1 MWHSIERLFW
11 PTFPKEGNV
20 KKLLVVGVSL
30 FLLASVVA
38 IAQVEPVSMHLETAL
53 SYYQNDGFT
62 IECSDTGH
70 AQLLGIIDAFKAA
83 LAVPADLDETNED
96 KVGAFAIDM
105 SLKDIVNKLSQAY
118 YTLGNVFVDPSDNE
132 DIYTKGKNWGLKSL
146 RMNPE
151 FAKLEKKRFDTAVA
165 AETDVAAL
173 YWTNSNWL
181 RVAQKNVLQ
190 AVFAGVSKKTGAM
203 MDRLLELDTSYLS
216 GGIFRSY
223 GAYYSG
229 LPAMFGRDLD
239 KALSL
244 FCHVVDEP
252 GYCTDQDK
260 VPEAYEYF
268 ENRSFF
274 VEFYLMPKKQ
284 WKDAARI
291 LQSIIDDPVGDKFPF
306 MNAYVQVHAQELL
319 AEVQKHL

>member
-1 MWHSIERLFW
+1 M
-11 PTFPKEGNV
+11 
-20 KKLLVVGVSL
+20 KKLLVVGLSL

-38 IAQVEPVSMHLETAL
+38 IAQVEPVSMDLETAL

-151 FAKLEKKRFDTAVA
+151 FAELEKKRFDTAAA

-181 RVAQKNVLQ
+181 RVAQKHPLQ
-190 AVFAGVSKKTGAM
+190 SVMAGVTKRTGAIM
-203 MDRLLELDTSYLS
+203 NRLLELDTSYLS
-216 GGIFRSY
+216 GGIYRSY

-229 LPAMFGRDLD
+229 LPIGKDMD
-239 KALSL
+239 KALAFL
-244 FCHVVDEP
+244 CHVVDEP
-252 GYCTDQDK
+252 EYCADEEK
-260 VPEAYEYF
+260 VPNADEYF

-284 WKDAARI
+284 WEDAARI
-291 LQSIIDDPVGDKFPF
+291 LQSIIDDPIGDKFPF
-306 MNAYVQVHAQELL
+306 MNAYSHEHAQELL
-319 AEVQKHL
+319 AEVQQHL

>member
-1 MWHSIERLFW
+1 M
-11 PTFPKEGNV
+11 
-20 KKLLVVGVSL
+20 KKLLVVGLSL

-38 IAQVEPVSMHLETAL
+38 IAQVEPVSMDLETAL
-53 SYYQNDGFT
+53 SYYQNDSFA
-62 IECSDTGH
+62 IEYSDTGH
-70 AQLLGIIDAFKAA
+70 AQLLGSIDAFKAA

-118 YTLGNVFVDPSDNE
+118 YTLGNVFVDPSENK
-132 DIYTKGKNWGLKSL
+132 DIYLKGKNWGLKSL
-146 RMNPE
+146 RMNPG
-151 FAKLEKKRFDTAVA
+151 FAELEKSRFDSAVA

-181 RVAQKNVLQ
+181 RVAQKDVLK
-190 AVFAGVSKKTGAM
+190 AVFAGVTKRTGAI
-203 MDRLLELDTSYLS
+203 MDRLLELDTSYLT
-216 GGIFRSY
+216 GGIYRSY

-229 LPAMFGRDLD
+229 LPSMFGKDLG
-239 KALSL
+239 KALSF

-252 GYCTDQDK
+252 DYCADEEK
-260 VPEAYEYF
+260 VVGADEYF

-284 WKDAARI
+284 WEDAARI

-306 MNAYVQVHAQELL
+306 MNAYSHEHAQELL

>member
-1 MWHSIERLFW
+1 M
-11 PTFPKEGNV
+11 
-20 KKLLVVGVSL
+20 KKLLIASLSLLLLSGAAVV
-30 FLLASVVA
+30 
-38 IAQVEPVSMHLETAL
+38 AQVEPVSMDLDTAL
-53 SYYQNDGFT
+53 SHYQNDSFA
-62 IECSDTGH
+62 IEYSDTGH
-70 AQLLGIIDAFKAA
+70 AQLLGIIDAFKTALGVTAA
-83 LAVPADLDETNED
+83 IDETNED
-96 KVGAFAIDM
+96 AIGAFAIDI
-105 SLKDIVNKLSQAY
+105 SLKGIVNKLSQAY
-118 YTLGNVFVDPSDNE
+118 YTLGNVFVDPSENE
-132 DIYTKGKNWGLKSL
+132 GIYLKGKNWGLKSL
-146 RMNPE
+146 RMNPK
-151 FAKLEKKRFDTAVA
+151 FAELEKKRFDTAVA
-165 AETDVAAL
+165 AEADVAAL